1 MLRRETEGGQPSFA
15 DQSLAALAVPADHL
29 LLQMKQA
36 VDWTEIEQTL
46 APYYDR
52 WEGRP
57 GYPPGRLLRMLL
69 LEQYADL
76 SDRDVAEQT
85 GYNLLYRTFVG
96 IGLEETV
103 PDDTTLVR
111 FRARLGEQGLREVFE
126 QVLGQWQ
133 AAGLIGAERRA
144 VDGCHLW
151 AKVAR
156 RSWISLLR
164 EGRAL
169 VVEALSEADR
179 TLAEA
184 LGKKYLPEPGSVEPR
199 GEEALAVERG
209 QTQAFLSEV
218 AERKEERVVERAR
231 LLEAMLGE
239 GDRPVSFIDTDAR
252 WGHKGKDKPFCG
264 YKTHEALDPDTRM
277 ITSVEVVAGN
287 ANEALR
293 TEALLRPEQ
302 GRLEKGFTV
311 IGDGLYN
318 NADTVA
324 QVESAGGQ
332 VCFSGLRAKR
342 VSDAFSYEPD
352 SDCMICRAEKRS
364 IGKVRVGRGDL
375 YYFSVSDCR
384 GCEHAGQCLTSG
396 EREGS
401 AMARRRV
408 YLSDVRKRK
417 VMAGE
422 AGRQWRRE
430 QHRVRYRIEAKFD
443 EQMNRH
449 GLRRARYWGLTKVTM
464 QVLLNVIAV
473 NLKRAARIL
482 AQRGGPPQMLPM
494 GT

>member
-1 MLRRETEGGQPSFA
+1 MLRRESENQQKSFA

-29 LLQMKQA
+29 LLRMKEA
-36 VDWTEIEQTL
+36 VNWTEIEHIL
-46 APYYDR
+46 ASYYDR

-57 GYPPGRLLRMLL
+57 GYPPGQLLRMLI

-96 IGLEETV
+96 VGLEEEV

-111 FRARLGEQGLREVFE
+111 FRARLGEAGLREVFE
-126 QVLGQWQ
+126 QVLAQWQ
-133 AAGLIGAERRA
+133 TAGLVGAERRA
-144 VDGCHLW
+144 IDGCHLW

-169 VVEALSEADR
+169 VVEAVAKADGPR
-179 TLAEA
+179 AQA
-184 LGKKYLPEPGSVEPR
+184 LQQKYLPEPGSVEPR
-199 GEEALAVERG
+199 GEEALVAERG
-209 QTQAFLSEV
+209 QTREFLSEV
-218 AERKEERVVERAR
+218 ADLEEERVVERAR

-239 GDRPVSFIDTDAR
+239 GDRPVSFIDPDAR
-252 WGHKGKDKPFCG
+252 WGYKSEDKPFCG
-264 YKTHEALDPDTRM
+264 YKTHEALDPDSRL
-277 ITSVEVVAGN
+277 ITSVDVVPGN
-287 ANEALR
+287 ADEALR
-293 TEALLRPEQ
+293 TDRLLRPEK
-302 GRLEKGFTV
+302 GRLKKGFIA

-318 NADTVA
+318 TAPTVA
-324 QVESAGGQ
+324 QVEAAGGRA
-332 VCFSGLRAKR
+332 CFSGLKAKR
-342 VSDAFSYEPD
+342 VSDAFSYEPEAD
-352 SDCMICRAEKRS
+352 RMVCRAGKAS
-364 IGKVRVGRGDL
+364 IGKVRVGHGDL

-384 GCEHAGQCLTSG
+384 GCVHSAQCLTSG

-417 VMAGE
+417 VLAGE
-422 AGRQWRRE
+422 VGRAWRRE

-449 GLRRARYWGLTKVTM
+449 GLRQARYWGLRKVTM
-464 QVLLNVIAV
+464 QVLLNVITV
-473 NLKRAARIL
+473 NLKRAARLL
-482 AQRGGPPQMLPM
+482 AQRVRPPVMVLARA
-494 GT
+494 